1 MTPPQQRVTRGFS
14 IDDEGQDS
22 KPAPR
27 RVRTRQQ
34 IMNGEGKRPPES
46 VELKLLAH
54 NPFNPRDVLTELK
67 ETAESLKE
75 KGQIQPVAVVRRAA
89 FLSVHPDQ
97 EPWLGEAE
105 YVVIDGNRRLA
116 AAGVA
121 GLERLRI
128 DVNDDLAASA
138 ENLLES
144 ALIANVHRVD
154 VPPID
159 QAKALRGL
167 VKVHGSQGKV
177 AKRLGKTPA
186 WVSQRLALL
195 ELTPELQKKVEAGE
209 LKVEPARRI
218 GRMPKS
224 RQAAAAKETINA
236 VNTPRQRSPRR
247 VLKVRDGDET
257 INAVN
262 APDGETGVAVPADQ
276 TGNTVNGVKTRAPG
290 DGALALPD
298 QGDTTGHGS
307 EQAEGEITKRPPV
320 KMPWGDG
327 KASMDI
333 IFVKLETAERRR
345 AVARY
350 AALIGSAGA
359 FVDDLKEATSPEFRR
374 EVAELLLEDL

>member
-46 VELKLLAH
+46 VELRLLAH
-54 NPFNPRDVLTELK
+54 NPFNPRDELTELE

-97 EPWLGEAE
+97 EPELGEAE

-121 GLERLRI
+121 GLEKLRI

-138 ENLLES
+138 EDLLES

-159 QAKALRGL
+159 QAKALQGL

-195 ELTPELQKKVEAGE
+195 ELTPELQKKVETGE

-218 GRMPKS
+218 GRMPKGE
-224 RQAAAAKETINA
+224 QAAAAKETVNA

-247 VLKVRDGDET
+247 VLKASDAGET
-257 INAVN
+257 VNAVN
-262 APDGETGVAVPADQ
+262 TPDGETGVVVPADQ
-276 TGNTVNGVKTRAPG
+276 TGNTVNGVNTLPG
-290 DGALALPD
+290 EDAAAVPD
-298 QGDTTGHGS
+298 QRDTNDHDS
-307 EQAEGEITKRPPV
+307 EQAGDEAAKRPPV

-327 KASMDI
+327 RASMDI

-345 AVARY
+345 SVARY
-350 AALIGSAGA
+350 AELVGSAGA

-374 EVAELLLEDL
+374 EVADLLLKDL